1 MEDTPPSHLSRPR
14 PWEVGRCAK
23 IHQKLEHVNFPRFFN
38 FFLHFFIILLARMLK
53 FTKNWKNPILL
64 EFFYIF
70 LHFFLQFACRV
81 PNFPNL
87 GEFWHPASKMIKKCK
102 KNVKKKFEN
111 SPKIG
116 KFQFSSSFFTFFFA
130 FFYHFACKDAKI
142 HQKLENSNFPRV
154 FYIFLHFFCIS

>member
-38 FFLHFFIILLARMLK
+38 FF
-53 FTKNWKNPILL
+53 FT
-64 EFFYIF
+64 FFYHFACKDAKIHQKLEKSNFPRFF
-70 LHFFLQFACRV
+70 LHFLHVFLHFACRV

-87 GEFWHPASKMIKKCK
+87 GEFWHPASKMIKTCK
-102 KNVKKKFEN
+102 KNVKNSRKIEN

-116 KFQFSSSFFTFFFA
+116 NIKFSSSFL
-130 FFYHFACKDAKI
+130 HFC
-142 HQKLENSNFPRV
+142 
-154 FYIFLHFFCIS
+154 LHFFCIFLSFCLQGC